1 MTIAAGAVEVW
12 VAAFFWPFLR
22 IGALFAVA
30 PIIGTRAVSARIR
43 LIAAL
48 ATTLVIL
55 PVVPT
60 PQPPELLTVPW
71 LAAVA
76 QELLIGAGMGF
87 LLQIV
92 FEAIAFGGQLIA
104 LGMGLGFAQMTDPLR
119 GVETPVLG
127 QFFSLFA
134 TLLFLT
140 LDGHVRLIM
149 LAGESFG
156 WPPGTLV
163 GWLPDAHLAIA
174 QWGTAMFVG
183 ALQVA
188 LPAMCALLLVN
199 FAFGVM
205 SRSAPAL
212 NVLSVGLPAALIF
225 GLLAMYTALPAL
237 QQVLDHWLDQA
248 MASIA
253 AIYGAG

>member
-1 MTIAAGAVEVW
+1 
-12 VAAFFWPFLR
+12 
-22 IGALFAVA
+22 
-30 PIIGTRAVSARIR
+30 
-43 LIAAL
+43 
-48 ATTLVIL
+48 
-55 PVVPT
+55 
-60 PQPPELLTVPW
+60 
-71 LAAVA
+71 
-76 QELLIGAGMGF
+76 
-87 LLQIV
+87 
-92 FEAIAFGGQLIA
+92 
-104 LGMGLGFAQMTDPLR
+104 
-119 GVETPVLG
+119 
-127 QFFSLFA
+127 
-134 TLLFLT
+134 
-140 LDGHVRLIM
+140 
-149 LAGESFG
+149 
-156 WPPGTLV
+156 
-163 GWLPDAHLAIA
+163 LAIA